1 VSKVRRARGAG
12 KGRPPHA
19 AARAGRECDRERATR
34 PNQSYQDLQ
43 SQRRLAAYLIRACA
57 GLIVTAQL
65 VFCAE
70 LFLVSI
76 APRIDAD
83 RRGGQHGGQRGGQRG
98 SFCRQAEGLRM
109 NRTSM
114 RVRMSRPRA
123 FATMA
128 GLAALVLAGGLWSQ
142 ASARPV
148 GARINLSS
156 LYWMFYKEDFN
167 HINAKEPALIRQI
180 VAGPAIYVL
189 EQRLG
194 GSRLPGKVIPVEIF
208 FSSAGL
214 QAAIDHHRVIPGVK
228 FVTDDLENLRITPA
242 AERTNPIPAMKDF
255 AHTAH
260 ANGYQPILV
269 PGRDLMRV
277 PRAVCSQQS
286 SSTSTISQLDEF
298 AAQRALMVY
307 TSRNWPA

>member
-1 VSKVRRARGAG
+1 MV
-12 KGRPPHA
+12 
-19 AARAGRECDRERATR
+19 
-34 PNQSYQDLQ
+34 
-43 SQRRLAAYLIRACA
+43 
-57 GLIVTAQL
+57 
-65 VFCAE
+65 
-70 LFLVSI
+70 
-76 APRIDAD
+76 
-83 RRGGQHGGQRGGQRG
+83 
-98 SFCRQAEGLRM
+98 
-109 NRTSM
+109 
-114 RVRMSRPRA
+114 
-123 FATMA
+123 
-128 GLAALVLAGGLWSQ
+128 GLAALVLAGGPWPQ
-142 ASARPV
+142 ASARSA
-148 GARINLSS
+148 GGRISLSS

-167 HINAKEPALIRQI
+167 HINAKDPALIRQI

-194 GSRLPGKVIPVEIF
+194 GTRLPRKVIPAEIF

-242 AERTNPIPAMKDF
+242 PERTNPIPAMKDF

-286 SSTSTISQLDEF
+286 MSTSTISQAYLRCGVPRAAAYAPIYVIQASAVETDLPALQQLVRQG
-298 AAQRALMVY
+298 AAQARKANPNVIVFATLSVSPNGADVPYTAVVKAAKEIRPYVQGFAMNNIRPSDSRMINFLLAL
-307 TSRNWPA
+307 SQP